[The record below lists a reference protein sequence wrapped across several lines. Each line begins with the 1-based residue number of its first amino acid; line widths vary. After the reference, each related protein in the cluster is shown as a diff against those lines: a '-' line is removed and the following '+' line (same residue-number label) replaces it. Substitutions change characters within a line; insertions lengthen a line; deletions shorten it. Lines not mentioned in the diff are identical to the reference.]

1 MLARIKILCTSIY
14 IIISEG
20 VFFSFCLF
28 QRLVESV
35 RSGTNPVVETSNT
48 SGGTNDTSLQQT
60 SPKSIHENSNHE
72 LEKTETEVFVQPLED
87 AELVN
92 V

>member
-1 MLARIKILCTSIY
+1 M
-14 IIISEG
+14 
-20 VFFSFCLF
+20 
-28 QRLVESV
+28 
-35 RSGTNPVVETSNT
+35 VETSNT